1 MLTDSLCGDDQ
12 PKRGWAGITG
22 RGEVTGGGWQR
33 REERQER
40 RERERQE
47 EKQERWRRGCE
58 GQERDWVSQVDF
70 VDSDEVNSNIFIE
83 RGSIGYRGPF
93 VMSG

>member
-1 MLTDSLCGDDQ
+1 MLTVSLCGDAR
-12 PKRGWAGITG
+12 PKKAVSI
-22 RGEVTGGGWQR
+22 QR